1 MSSPQCVIYMYK
13 SPIGK
18 VYIGKTIH
26 KDIRHRQHGYA
37 NGDSPYFHKAIRKH
51 KWENFSYEILEEFD
65 DDVTDEFMSD
75 RETHWIEEYDSTN
88 RVFGYNLTKGGE
100 GTTGYKHTDA
110 TKAKMSE
117 ANKGHIVSA
126 ETRTKISEARKGKN
140 HPNFGK
146 KLSAEHR
153 AKISEAN
160 KGHKHT
166 DATKAKMS
174 EAKKGHKH
182 TPKGKNHPNFG
193 KKLSAA
199 TRAKLSKP
207 VIATENKTGKKR
219 EFESACA
226 AARTLSDETGKKFC
240 IGAMSRCAN
249 KRRKSHHGWTFS
261 HL

>member
-13 SPIGK
+13 SPSGK
-18 VYIGKTIH
+18 RYIGKTTQ
-26 KDIRHRQHGYA
+26 KDIRHRNHGYA
-37 NGDSPYFHKAIRKH
+37 YGSTYFHNAIRKH

-75 RETHWIEEYDSTN
+75 RETHWIEVYDSTN
-88 RVFGYNLTKGGE
+88 REFGYNLTKGGE
-100 GTTGYKHTDA
+100 GITGYKHTDA

-117 ANKGHIVSA
+117 ASKGHIVSA
-126 ETRTKISEARKGKN
+126 ETRTKISEANKGKN
-140 HPNFGK
+140 HPYFGK

-182 TPKGKNHPNFG
+182 TD
-193 KKLSAA
+193 A
-199 TRAKLSKP
+199 TRTKMSEAKKGHFKP
-207 VIATENKTGKKR
+207 VLATEKKTGKKR

-226 AARTLSDETGKKFC
+226 AARTLSDETGKKFW
-240 IGAMSRCAN
+240 IGAVSGCAN